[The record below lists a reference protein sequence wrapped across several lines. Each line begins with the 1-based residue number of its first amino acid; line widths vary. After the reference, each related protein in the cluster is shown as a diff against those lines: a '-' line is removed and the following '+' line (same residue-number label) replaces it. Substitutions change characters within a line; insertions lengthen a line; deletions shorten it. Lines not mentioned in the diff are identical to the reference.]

1 MAIDRESLE
10 NLLRQ
15 GLAEIEAGRGGELAA
30 ARAEA
35 RKWKDEWQGLLV
47 VLEDARTSRRW
58 AEDSYF
64 VVREKMLAMGQR
76 VSELERENRDLREL
90 LQADSVQIALMGRQ
104 IERLAKTMQEDE

>member
-15 GLAEIEAGRGGELAA
+15 GLEEIAAGRGGELAA

-35 RKWKDEWQGLLV
+35 QKWKDEWQGLLG
-47 VLEDARTSRRW
+47 VLEDARKSRRW

-64 VVREKMLAMGQR
+64 AVREKMLTLGQR

-90 LQADSVQIALMGRQ
+90 VQADSVQLALMGRQ
-104 IERLAKTMQEDE
+104 IERLATTVEEAG